1 MINLSRIR
9 RRLEV
14 QGFLGLTDDELKA
27 IGPWMRFTPV
37 LNLTFTAIATALSS
51 VPLLIALTIL
61 MAAGAVMP
69 MHPFD
74 ALYNGLVRRIT
85 RTQPLPKSG
94 VRRRIVF
101 AVGAAW
107 LLLTTG
113 AFLFG
118 KSAAGYVLGGLMAVL
133 IVPLATVHFCV
144 LSAGMARIF
153 GPPVK

>member
-1 MINLSRIR
+1 MINLSTIR

-14 QGFLGLTDDELKA
+14 QSFLGLTDDELKS

-37 LNLTFTAIATALSS
+37 LNLTFTVMATALSS
-51 VPLLIALTIL
+51 ISLLVGLAIL
-61 MAAGAVMP
+61 MAAGAIMP
-69 MHPFD
+69 IHPFD
-74 ALYNGLVRRIT
+74 ALYNGFVRRIT

-107 LLLTTG
+107 LLLVTG

-118 KSAAGYVLGGLMAVL
+118 MPVVGYLLGGLMAAL
-133 IVPLATVHFCV
+133 IVPLATIHFCV
-144 LSAGMARIF
+144 LSEGLARIF

>member
-1 MINLSRIR
+1 MINLNTIR

-37 LNLTFTAIATALSS
+37 LNLSFTVIATALSS
-51 VPLLIALTIL
+51 IPLLVGLAIL
-61 MAAGAVMP
+61 MAAGAIMP
-69 MHPFD
+69 IHPFD
-74 ALYNGLVRRIT
+74 VLYNGLVRRIT
-85 RTQPLPKSG
+85 RTPPLPKSG

-101 AVGAAW
+101 AVGASW
-107 LLLTTG
+107 LLLIAG

-118 KSAAGYVLGGLMAVL
+118 KSVVGYLLGGLMAVL
-133 IVPLATVHFCV
+133 IAPLATIHFCV
-144 LSAGMARIF
+144 LSEGIARIF

>member
-1 MINLSRIR
+1 MINLSTIR

-14 QGFLGLTDDELKA
+14 QSFLGLTDDELKS

-37 LNLTFTAIATALSS
+37 LNLTFTVMATALSS
-51 VPLLIALTIL
+51 ISLLVGLAIL
-61 MAAGAVMP
+61 MTAGAIMP
-69 MHPFD
+69 IHPFD
-74 ALYNGLVRRIT
+74 ALYNAFVRRIT

-107 LLLTTG
+107 LLLVTG

-118 KSAAGYVLGGLMAVL
+118 MPVVGYLLGGLMAAL
-133 IVPLATVHFCV
+133 IVPLATIHFCV
-144 LSAGMARIF
+144 LSEGMARIF
-153 GPPVK
+153 GTPVK

>member
-37 LNLTFTAIATALSS
+37 LNLTFTVMATASS
-51 VPLLIALTIL
+51 SIPLLVGLAIL
-61 MAAGAVMP
+61 MAAGAIMP
-69 MHPFD
+69 VHPFD
-74 ALYNGLVRRIT
+74 AFYNGLVRRIT

-101 AVGAAW
+101 AVGTVW

-113 AFLFG
+113 TFLLG
-118 KSAAGYVLGGLMAVL
+118 MSVLGYVLGGLMAVF
-133 IVPLATVHFCV
+133 IAPLATIHVCV
-144 LSAGMARIF
+144 LSEGMARIF
-153 GPPVK
+153 GPPV